1 MMENKEYTFDAQA
14 VLNEIL
20 AQMAKYKTDT
30 ACKGVV
36 LGMSGGKDSTTV
48 AMLAKKVFGDDVFAL
63 LLPNGVQ
70 KDISDSESAA
80 QIIGVRYATVNIG
93 PAVEAVLKNPALP
106 VEKPA
111 ALNVP
116 PRVRMLTLYAAA
128 QTRGWRVVGTGN
140 LSEAY
145 TGWFT
150 KYGDGGYDF
159 NPIGNLTKTEVVA
172 IGSLLAREFNLDVKR
187 YIDKLPADGLTDKSD
202 EENFGFTYATLDN
215 YIRTGLCEDKR
226 IRDKIDAMHAASQ
239 HKREMPTVF

>member
-1 MMENKEYTFDAQA
+1 MGYKFDAQA

-20 AQMAKYKTDT
+20 AKMAKYKADT
-30 ACKGVV
+30 SCEGVV
-36 LGMSGGKDSTTV
+36 LGMSGGKDSATV
-48 AMLAKKVFGDDVFAL
+48 AMLVKKVFGDNVFAL
-63 LLPNGVQ
+63 LLPDGLQ
-70 KDISDSESAA
+70 KDIADAETAA
-80 QIIGVRYATVNIG
+80 QQIGVDYATVNIG
-93 PAVEAVLKNPALP
+93 AAVEAVLKNPALS

-128 QTRGWRVVGTGN
+128 QARGWRVAGTGN

-172 IGSLLAREFNLDVKR
+172 VGTLLAREFGLDAQR
-187 YIDKLPADGLTDKSD
+187 YIDKRPADGLTGKSD

-215 YIRTGLCEDKR
+215 YIRTGLCADAHIK
-226 IRDKIDAMHAASQ
+226 DKIDSMHRNSR
-239 HKREMPTVF
+239 HKREMPPLF